1 MAEAS
6 GDILRAIGRL
16 EGRFDSMEKALGDHR
31 AESAAGMATLQGAVT
46 TRMNNHADRLT
57 SLEHTRTENKTAK
70 RIFLGVGGFLGV
82 SNIVLLIKTV
92 PKLWS

>member
-1 MAEAS
+1 MAEET

-16 EGRFDSMEKALGDHR
+16 EGRFEAVQQALDSHR
-31 AESAAGMATLQGAVT
+31 TESAAAMATLKDAVT
-46 TRMNNHADRLT
+46 MRMNNHADRIS